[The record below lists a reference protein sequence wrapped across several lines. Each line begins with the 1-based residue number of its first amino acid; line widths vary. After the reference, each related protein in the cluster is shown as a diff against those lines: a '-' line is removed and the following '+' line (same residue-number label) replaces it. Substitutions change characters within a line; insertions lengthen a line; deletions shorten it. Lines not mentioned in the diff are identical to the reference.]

1 MILKM
6 KFNLFLILILFIVN
20 FALHLISEKIVILTF
35 IIILYLLT
43 KLLSNV
49 ISEDYN
55 LKLKAVLNE
64 INIYIN
70 AIFTIL
76 YTKKFFLTNT
86 LRLIQLFRIIIQQTN
101 LNIKRTVKLINLK
114 I

>member
-43 KLLSNV
+43 KLLSNL
-49 ISEDYN
+49 ICEDYN

-70 AIFTIL
+70 AIFMIL
-76 YTKKFFLTNT
+76 YTKKFFLTNA
-86 LRLIQLFRIIIQQTN
+86 LRVIQLFRIMIQQTN
-101 LNIKRTVKLINLK
+101 LNIKRTVKGVNLK

>member
-1 MILKM
+1 M

-101 LNIKRTVKLINLK
+101 LNIKRTIKWVNLK

>member
-43 KLLSNV
+43 KLLSNI